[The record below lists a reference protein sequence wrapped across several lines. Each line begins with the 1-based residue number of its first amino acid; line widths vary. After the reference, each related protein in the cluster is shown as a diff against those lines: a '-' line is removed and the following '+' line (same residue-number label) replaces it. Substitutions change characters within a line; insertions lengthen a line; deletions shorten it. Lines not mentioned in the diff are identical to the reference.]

1 MDVKTHIAK
10 DRAVGVWNVHDE
22 DMTYPAASW
31 GEALQF
37 VHALHKNRAK
47 VNVLTKPQIVAEEYK
62 HFTRILGPELAKQRL
77 GTVYGITRSTL
88 DKYIREGRN
97 ADRAS

>member
-1 MDVKTHIAK
+1 MDVKKRVVK
-10 DRAVGVWNVHDE
+10 DRAVGLWTVRDG
-22 DMTYPAASW
+22 DSTYPAASW

>member
-1 MDVKTHIAK
+1 MDVKTHIVK
-10 DRAVGVWNVHDE
+10 DRAVGLWTVRDR
-22 DMTYPAASW
+22 DSTYPAASW

-62 HFTRILGPELAKQRL
+62 HFTRILGPALAKQRL
-77 GTVYGITRSTL
+77 CSVYGIALSTIE
-88 DKYIREGRN
+88 KYIREGRN
-97 ADRAS
+97 AAASS